1 MITLCAALVG
11 CAAPVPLR
19 ETGAAGSIVVDTIEL
34 DGQPRE
40 AHWYLPAADA
50 MALVVFEHGFTR
62 RCANLRETTRQWM
75 ASGLM
80 ALCIDAP
87 MAGGNPAL
95 AEALARRLAGDIVA
109 PGGRAVPRS
118 IIVAG
123 HSAGA
128 VFAVA
133 LGASLDAV
141 APGRLAGA
149 LLFDPVATAG
159 FEAPL
164 RAVSAAGRRPV
175 LALLAPP
182 HRCNAGSNALPALR
196 RAEQEARD
204 AGSSAFIVVRLAE
217 DATHAD
223 VEGEDTDA
231 LAEWACG
238 PVKPARTA
246 ALRALAMAWVRS
258 VTAAHRVE
266 KTGEKAGRPGFGQ
279 VVGLP

>member
-1 MITLCAALVG
+1 MTARAFALAALCAALVG
-11 CAAPVPLR
+11 CAVPVPLR
-19 ETGAAGSIVVDTIEL
+19 ETGAAGSIVVGTIEL
-34 DGQPRE
+34 DAQPRV
-40 AHWYLPAADA
+40 AHWYLPAFDA
-50 MALVVFEHGFTR
+50 TALVVIEHGFTR
-62 RCANLRETTRQWM
+62 RCANLRETARQWM
-75 ASGLM
+75 AIGLM
-80 ALCIDAP
+80 ALCVDVP

-95 AEALARRLAGDIVA
+95 AEALARLLAGDIVA
-109 PGGRAVPRS
+109 PDGRTVPRS
-118 IIVAG
+118 IVAAG
-123 HSAGA
+123 HSACA

-133 LGASLDAV
+133 LGARLDAI

-182 HRCNAGSNALPALR
+182 HRCNADANALPALR

-204 AGSSAFIVVRLAE
+204 AGLSAFVVVRLAE

-223 VEGEDTDA
+223 VEGVDTDA

-246 ALRALAMAWVRS
+246 ALRALAMQWLRGVA
-258 VTAAHRVE
+258 AAH
-266 KTGEKAGRPGFGQ
+266 
-279 VVGLP
+279 VVGQGADKVSGQP